1 MHPNFFNDLSAP
13 LPTSSDLQLFS
24 CSLNF
29 SHLFSPLLTSS
40 HLFSP
45 LSPLL
50 TSSPHLISLNSCLT
64 PSRLA
69 SAFLTFSHILSILSC
84 LSAAQLFAQAL
95 DFSRLISTL
104 FSPLLV
110 LPQLLSTFR
119 ARSQL
124 LSPHFNSFLTPSRLV
139 SALLNF

>member
-1 MHPNFFNDLSAP
+1 MRPNFFNDLSAP

-29 SHLFSPLLTSS
+29 AHLFSPLLTSS
-40 HLFSP
+40 HLSHLFSP
-45 LSPLL
+45 LLHISSHSTLVSPLL
-50 TSSPHLISLNSCLT
+50 VSPQLFSPFRTYSQSCLA
-64 PSRLA
+64 LA
-69 SAFLTFSHILSILSC
+69 PLNFSHR
-84 LSAAQLFAQAL
+84 L